1 MIELKNISKS
11 FGKHNVINNVS
22 ATFEKGKVNFIIG
35 RSGSGKSVLTKCT
48 VGLLEPDEGHV
59 FYDGRDFT
67 AMNRRQRKEIRK
79 EIGMLFQGGALF
91 DSMTVEEN
99 IKFPLKMFSDMD
111 DEAMSSRVAD
121 CLTRVELEGH
131 GDKYPG
137 ELSGGM
143 QKRVGIA
150 RAISMNPKYLFCDE
164 PNSGL
169 DPQTAIVIDNLI
181 VDITREY
188 GMTTVV
194 VSHDMNSVI
203 EASDTI
209 HFIHQGEIAFKGD
222 NAEMMVSDSETLNDF
237 IYASKLMR
245 KLRDKAK

>member
-1 MIELKNISKS
+1 MIELRNISKS
-11 FGKHNVINNVS
+11 FGDQNVLRRVS
-22 ATFEKGKVNFIIG
+22 AKFHKGKVNFVIG
-35 RSGSGKSVLTKCT
+35 RSGSGKSVMTKCT

-59 FYDGRDFT
+59 LFDGRNFT
-67 AMNRRQRKEIRK
+67 DMSLLERKKIRK
-79 EIGMLFQGGALF
+79 EIGMLFQGSALF
-91 DSMTVEEN
+91 DSMTVSEN
-99 IKFPLKMFSDMD
+99 VMFPLKMFSQ
-111 DEAMSSRVAD
+111 MSVEEMNDRVKY
-121 CLTRVELEGH
+121 CLKRVELDGA
-131 GDKYPG
+131 DNKLPS

-181 VDITREY
+181 VDITKEY

-194 VSHDMNSVI
+194 ISHDMNSVI

-209 HFIHQGEIAFKGD
+209 HFLHQGEVAWAGD
-222 NAEMMVSDSETLNDF
+222 NSEMMTASSDTLNDF
-237 IYASKLMR
+237 VYASKLMQKMR
-245 KLRDKAK
+245 P